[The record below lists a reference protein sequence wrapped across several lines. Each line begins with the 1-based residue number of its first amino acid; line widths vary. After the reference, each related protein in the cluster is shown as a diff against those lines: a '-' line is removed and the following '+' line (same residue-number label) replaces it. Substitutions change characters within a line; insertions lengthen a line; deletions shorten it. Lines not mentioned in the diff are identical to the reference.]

1 MSYGIQEFPFVNDP
15 EVIGKWEYWDIADQ
29 GTAFSVSAV
38 QASFSGQ
45 GFREIVFLPGG
56 EPYWIFEG

>member
-38 QASFSGQ
+38 QASFSGRE
-45 GFREIVFLPGG
+45 FREIVFLPGG